1 MTSLSLRF
9 AARSEIGLV
18 RRNNEDS
25 GYASNDLLVVAD
37 GMGGHEAG
45 ELASAATVAAIVE
58 AAETSGEV
66 EVLLEL
72 LANAV
77 ITSGEYI
84 ADVVSANRGLAGM
97 GTTMTA
103 LALREDRIAVAHVGD
118 SRAYLLR
125 DDELQQ
131 MTKDHTFVQSL
142 VDRGEITKEQAA
154 VHPRRNLMMRAIDG
168 IHPVDVDLS
177 VREAKPGDRFLI
189 CSDGVCGVISDDQ
202 IEELLQTE
210 DLTVAVGDIIDAVLD
225 AGAPDNITLIVADV
239 IEDEVSTDA
248 VVIGAAAD
256 KANHKRLPGIGFPE
270 EAQFI
275 VSAKAGT
282 SVRRGWVMPA
292 LITAATV
299 MLGIIGGFWWLSNQW
314 FVGSINNNEYIGVY
328 QGVPVA
334 GLNRLVDPSTIKLA
348 NLPEFE
354 RAQVQ
359 ATLDVQTHD
368 DGLAALDRLQARVA
382 TCIALPTTA
391 GCPVITP

>member
-1 MTSLSLRF
+1 MTLSLRF

-45 ELASAATVAAIVE
+45 ELASAATVAAIVG
-58 AAETSGEV
+58 AAETSVEV
-66 EVLLEL
+66 EALMEL

-84 ADVVSANRGLAGM
+84 ADVVSANRNLAGM

-142 VDRGEITKEQAA
+142 VDRGEITREQAA

-177 VREAKPGDRFLI
+177 VREARAGDRFML
-189 CSDGVCGVISDDQ
+189 CSDGVCGVISDDL
-202 IEELLQTE
+202 IEELLETE
-210 DLTVAVGDIIDAVLD
+210 DLTIAVTNIIDAVLD

-239 IEDEVSTDA
+239 IDAEVSTDS

-256 KANHKRLPGIGFPE
+256 KGNHKRLPGIGFPE

-275 VSAKAGT
+275 VSAKPEI
-282 SVRRGWVMPA
+282 VNRRGWVMPA
-292 LITAATV
+292 LMTAASV
-299 MLGIIGGFWWLSNQW
+299 LLGIAGGFWWLSNQW
-314 FVGSINNNEYIGVY
+314 FVGALNGSEYIGVY

-334 GLNRLVDPSTIKLA
+334 GLNRLVDPSTIKLV

-354 RAQVQ
+354 RAQVDQ
-359 ATLDVQTHD
+359 TLEVQTHA

-391 GCPVITP
+391 GCPVISP